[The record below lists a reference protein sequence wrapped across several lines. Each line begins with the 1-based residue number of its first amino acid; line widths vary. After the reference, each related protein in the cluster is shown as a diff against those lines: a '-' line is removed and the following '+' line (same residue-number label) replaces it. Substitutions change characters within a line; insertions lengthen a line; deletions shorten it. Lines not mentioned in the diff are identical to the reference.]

1 MNDLISGMQ
10 QGQISSLCEKP
21 IGGNVG
27 VVSILKQRQSH
38 LQSQLD
44 EVNAAL
50 AALEANPEIAK
61 TLELV
66 TKAARY

>member
-1 MNDLISGMQ
+1 MNLMSNC
-10 QGQISSLCEKP
+10 GQEVCEPKT
-21 IGGNVG
+21 IGGSVG

-66 TKAARY
+66 TKATRY